1 MPHDHPEFYHHGSL
15 SIHSLLGL
23 LGLTRFLTAC
33 STQTSQWKKRSTS
46 DQHGLFGW
54 WFADLKRF
62 EVTYDRPLPI
72 SIIDVTS
79 QTLVAKATS
88 ALACGQY
95 IVHPTWITESVAAKR
110 RLPER
115 HFSLMARISQGRT
128 RRTRRTGWWRTRET
142 KTRVEL
148 VVVYVGSVI
157 VFFVDLRF
165 TWLRWFPSKQQW
177 HYTMTAASGRAPEPF
192 DRWRSC
198 SWLGFVLR
206 IISSEIGTQSD
217 GCLMPFNS
225 IYLVNAETRGEQNH
239 PTSGTV

>member
-1 MPHDHPEFYHHGSL
+1 MTHDHPEFYHHGSL

-157 VFFVDLRF
+157 VFFCRFAFYLIELVSIKTTVALHNDSCKRTCSRTLRQVKELF
-165 TWLRWFPSKQQW
+165 VAGIRPPHNFQWDWYPERWL
-177 HYTMTAASGRAPEPF
+177 
-192 DRWRSC
+192 
-198 SWLGFVLR
+198 
-206 IISSEIGTQSD
+206 
-217 GCLMPFNS
+217 FNA
-225 IYLVNAETRGEQNH
+225 I
-239 PTSGTV
+239 